1 MKTFINPF
9 YEIMHSKNGMI
20 DQKIRWNQVHNIT
33 TCHIHVDR
41 LCLIQVKILWLDW
54 NQDWLGIL
62 DTTTTAIYI
71 GLLVTGVSRCS
82 VSLWNTQVM
91 FRKRREATKSDKV
104 SQIMQVKK
112 YPTIHYY
119 GLSRHIKEYPT
130 MLYFGFPRHTK
141 PIIAYANIDLVCLG
155 IPINIAIRECIYHA
169 LFLFCSVIH
178 LQPTDL
184 RR

>member
-1 MKTFINPF
+1 MKTFINSF

-20 DQKIRWNQVHNIT
+20 DQKIQWNQVHNIT

-71 GLLVTGVSRCS
+71 GPLVTGVSRCS
-82 VSLWNTQVM
+82 VSLWYTQVM
-91 FRKRREATKSDKV
+91 FRKRWEETKSDKV
-104 SQIMQVKK
+104 SQIGQLKK
-112 YPTIHYY
+112 YPTMHYY

-130 MLYFGFPRHTK
+130 MLYFEFPRHTK
-141 PIIAYANIDLVCLG
+141 PIIAYANIDWVSLR
-155 IPINIAIRECIYHA
+155 IPINIAIWEFIYHA
-169 LFLFCSVIH
+169 LFYSV
-178 LQPTDL
+178 L
-184 RR
+184 